1 MNTSEASVSQGEEA
15 RIRAVYAHRDENL
28 SALYHWAQPNIL
40 LGEYRVR
47 AASATCLA
55 HAGWKDLS
63 GLRALDVG
71 CGVGGWLRTLLAW
84 GARAE
89 NLHAVDVLPDRIET
103 ARRLAP
109 QIDFQVGA
117 GWKLPFAEASMDL
130 VSAHSVFSSV
140 LDEEIR
146 TRMAGEI
153 MRVLA
158 PGGCVLIFDCRI
170 NPLNRDAIGIRRRE
184 LRRLFPGFRQRTRS
198 MMLPPPMARRM
209 VRISPWVVMAL
220 EALCPPLR
228 AFNIAMLRRGE

>member
-40 LGEYRVR
+40 LGEYQVR
-47 AASATCLA
+47 AASAACLA

-140 LDEEIR
+140 S
-146 TRMAGEI
+146 TRRYE
-153 MRVLA
+153 
-158 PGGCVLIFDCRI
+158 
-170 NPLNRDAIGIRRRE
+170 RE
-184 LRRLFPGFRQRTRS
+184 WQ
-198 MMLPPPMARRM
+198 AR
-209 VRISPWVVMAL
+209 
-220 EALCPPLR
+220 
-228 AFNIAMLRRGE
+228 